1 MDKYNSHPHTDII
14 YVTYVLYLGTVQ
26 LCFPSLL
33 SMGQRVPYLTMTTQ
47 PGQYIS
53 MGKPVKHRRN
63 GRQKVW
69 QAFRICDIVL
79 PDVPVSNNNGGSS
92 SKNGSGSSGG
102 SSDVAEPLIVKI
114 EVICG
119 PSSLS
124 HTTTTTTTTTTS
136 SASTTEE
143 STAISTTLLSPAVAI
158 HAIDTSPLY
167 FGQTNGAYG
176 NHLKDARIQLVSPT
190 YITHYKYP
198 YAPTTI
204 NNSSTPIISH
214 IIHLITYHLYYQVA
228 YGGATGLLRVHAVDL
243 KKEIFR

>member
-33 SMGQRVPYLTMTTQ
+33 SMGQRVPYLSMTTQ

-53 MGKPVKHRRN
+53 MGQPGQYMSMGKPVKHRRKV
-63 GRQKVW
+63 RQKVW

-79 PDVPVSNNNGGSS
+79 PDVSVSNNSGSSSGGS

-102 SSDVAEPLIVKI
+102 SNNVAEPLIAKI

-119 PSSLS
+119 PPSLS
-124 HTTTTTTTTTTS
+124 HITTTTTTTTTS

-167 FGQTNGAYG
+167 FGQTNGANG

-190 YITHYKYP
+190 YIT
-198 YAPTTI
+198 
-204 NNSSTPIISH
+204 
-214 IIHLITYHLYYQVA
+214 Q
-228 YGGATGLLRVHAVDL
+228 
-243 KKEIFR
+243 